1 MPKLLNLDA
10 ETGANIVDDGAEP
23 TLTITNS
30 SGAGLEVNKLV
41 VTSGATIAVSKLSVN
56 TPILAGNA
64 SITGF
69 DVRGASVASGAVLS
83 LSGTAFVSCSTINFT
98 TAAVAGLGAVRV
110 VRSDG
115 TFGWIPVMPDDA
127 VTAAAV

>member
-1 MPKLLNLDA
+1 MAKLLNLDA
-10 ETGANIVDDGAEP
+10 ETGADIVDDGTEP
-23 TLTITNS
+23 TLKITNS
-30 SGAGLEVNKLV
+30 SGAALELNTLV
-41 VTSGATIAVSKLSVN
+41 VTSGATVAVSKLSVN
-56 TPILAGNA
+56 TPILAANA

-69 DVRGASVASGAVLS
+69 DVRGASVASGAVLA
-83 LSGTAFVSCSTINFT
+83 LTGTAFVSCSTIDFT

-115 TFGWIPVMPDDA
+115 TFGWIPVMPDAA